1 MTKSHHFSTEM
12 KSHIPCL
19 KRAKEIFDI
28 HDTTETSIAD
38 CQLVHEIN
46 QLHTEILEFRSL
58 MFGKCDTTS
67 DEKCYSGHLPYRQT
81 SGEPLPVTHMLC
93 SVERCLNP
101 KKLHLEANLLSLA
114 VTPSIPSLHPPVSLD
129 HLLLLFS
136 YIHPSLLLLLPSS
149 LPRPLLFPLFSHKS
163 DFTLYTQSSK

>member
-1 MTKSHHFSTEM
+1 M
-12 KSHIPCL
+12 SHIPCL

-38 CQLVHEIN
+38 YQLVHEIS

-67 DEKCYSGHLPYRQT
+67 DEKCYSGRLPYRQT
-81 SGEPLPVTHMLC
+81 SGEPLPVTHILC

-101 KKLHLEANLLSLA
+101 KKLHLEANLRSFCLHSL
-114 VTPSIPSLHPPVSLD
+114 PGSHSFYSLLTSSCQPRPPPPPPP
-129 HLLLLFS
+129 LLLYS
-136 YIHPSLLLLLPSS
+136 SISPIVASIVPSS
-149 LPRPLLFPLFSHKS
+149 PPFISIVFSQIRFYALHSIK
-163 DFTLYTQSSK
+163 